1 MSLQWWG
8 WSCWWWWR
16 WWSDI
21 EEVLIDDVPTPPT
34 LIAGSWYNGGQ
45 NPCLSSCDEDQVM
58 ILMLMLMVVLLSV
71 VMVMMDKAY
80 KALSIRLSAWPNSQ
94 THGGKWTNGQSGWA
108 SEVWQCRYC
117 QCPPLLERLWMT
129 LTCLQWICDMRI
141 VALASVWKGVLHN
154 LRSCRWGSHISASV
168 RWLVGQGVKGKEW
181 ESNPFWRSYSDW
193 VTHCTGQEREIFF
206 WQKERQDW
214 KKIFSFPPW
223 EWRRHTS
230 C

>member
-1 MSLQWWG
+1 M
-8 WSCWWWWR
+8 
-16 WWSDI
+16 
-21 EEVLIDDVPTPPT
+21 PTPPT

-58 ILMLMLMVVLLSV
+58 ILMLMLIVVLLNV
-71 VMVMMDKAY
+71 VMVMMVMMNKAY
-80 KALSIRLSAWPNSQ
+80 KPLSIRLSAWPNSQ

-117 QCPPLLERLWMT
+117 ECQPLLGRLWMT
-129 LTCLQWICDMRI
+129 LTCLQRICDVRI

-193 VTHCTGQEREIFF
+193 VTQCNGQEREIFF
-206 WQKERQDW
+206 WQKQRQ
-214 KKIFSFPPW
+214 K
-223 EWRRHTS
+223 
-230 C
+230 